1 MTDHQAEP
9 KRGSI
14 VRKLGALTMGCLVG
28 GICLELACWAMVQS
42 GRVDARVPSYS
53 LQDNAVSFWGDL
65 SPEFGV
71 WHPVNTRYRHQK
83 ACFDV
88 VYESN
93 SYGARDVERPR
104 ESAER
109 RVVVLGDSFMEGYG
123 VASSARVSNQLESTT
138 GVPHLNF
145 GTSGDA
151 GPTHAFA
158 LYRALASEFDHD
170 AVLAAIL
177 PENDFDDDEPS
188 QNRYRLHWEGTYPDY
203 TLKTSLTSISD
214 SSWQAKNGR
223 AGFSLTRLLREY
235 TYTRNVVD
243 YLYSAS
249 KQRRADKKLRG
260 EIDLPPSRFFDYTE
274 EQLLRM
280 CHSYEQLAELAAPRP
295 VVLFTIPRAP
305 DIFAYATEGESPLDE
320 ALVEWAAGIENLEV
334 VPLLPE
340 LLRRHGSAPIEL
352 FLQCD
357 AHWSPAGHQ
366 AAAEVLLDEAGITL
380 YGQ

>member
-1 MTDHQAEP
+1 MTSSDEGSRAG
-9 KRGSI
+9 RGA
-14 VRKLGALTMGCLVG
+14 RKIGALALGCLLGAL
-28 GICLELACWAMVQS
+28 CLELACWALVQS
-42 GRVDARVPSYS
+42 GRIQARVPSYS

-65 SPEFGV
+65 SPDFGV
-71 WHPVNTRYRHQK
+71 WHPANTRYRHQK

-93 SYGARDVERPR
+93 SYGARDVERTR
-104 ESAER
+104 ESSER

-123 VASSARVSNQLESTT
+123 VESAERVSNLLETAT

-158 LYRALASEFDHD
+158 LYRALASEFEHD

-188 QNRYRLHWEGTYPDY
+188 RNRYRLHWEGTYPDY
-203 TLKTSLTSISD
+203 TLKTSLASISE
-214 SSWQAKNGR
+214 SSWKAQNGK

-235 TYTRNVVD
+235 TYLRNVVD

-249 KQRRADKKLRG
+249 KMRRADRKLRG
-260 EIDLPPSRFFDYTE
+260 EIELPASRFFDYSE
-274 EQLLRM
+274 EEFRRM
-280 CHSYEQLAELAAPRP
+280 CYSYEQLAALAAPRP

-305 DIFAYATEGESPLDE
+305 DIYAYVTEGESPLDD
-320 ALVEWAAGIENLEV
+320 ALVEWASGIDNLEV
-334 VPLLPE
+334 LPLLPE
-340 LLRRHGSAPIEL
+340 LVERHGGAPVEL

-357 AHWSPAGHQ
+357 AHWSPGGHRAATEVILDGAG
-366 AAAEVLLDEAGITL
+366 ATL
-380 YGQ
+380 YGE